1 MLWSLTLANP
11 VSRTPRAKDA
21 AARPSI
27 TRLMEDL
34 AFEVH
39 AQTGE
44 FSGIKMKIPF
54 AAGGMNANEIIR
66 ANLEVIMPLMALR
79 KSAGEGGGGEGVKG
93 DSVVV
98 LTEGEEDEGGTPR
111 GKGPPKSG
119 IPWRG
124 GKGERK
130 DALSL

>member
-1 MLWSLTLANP
+1 
-11 VSRTPRAKDA
+11 
-21 AARPSI
+21 
-27 TRLMEDL
+27 MEDL

-79 KSAGEGGGGEGVKG
+79 KSAGEGKGKLKGGERRGKPRSGKG
-93 DSVVV
+93 AA
-98 LTEGEEDEGGTPR
+98 EGGTF
-111 GKGPPKSG
+111 
-119 IPWRG
+119 
-124 GKGERK
+124 E
-130 DALSL
+130 